1 MKDVTPDPFE
11 YIFIDVTDPIFGAQ
25 LGKATLRVHTRARCA
40 GERCCI
46 HNPSDHAA
54 KSWPQNW
61 RADRGIMERLCRHG
75 VGHPDPDDLIVKARP
90 DAAQHGCDGCCRF
103 SEDGME
109 LVWESLEQMARG
121 EGVVISRPQRKTTPP
136 SPGELQ

>member
-1 MKDVTPDPFE
+1 MTPDPFE
-11 YIFIDVTDPIFGAQ
+11 YIFVHVTDPIFGAQ
-25 LGKATLRVHTRARCA
+25 LGKATLRVHARGRCK

-61 RADRGIMERLCRHG
+61 RADKGIMERLCRHG

-90 DAAQHGCDGCCRF
+90 WAAVHGCDGCCQYG
-103 SEDGME
+103 EDFVDD
-109 LVWESLEQMARG
+109 LDTSLEQMARG
-121 EGVVISRPQRKTTPP
+121 EGAVLSRPQRKTTPP
-136 SPGELQ
+136 SPEEIQ